1 MRRPLAL
8 LATLAALLI
17 AGRVQ
22 TTAAAAE
29 GGADPWALL
38 AQAREG
44 MQKTGPQLWS
54 FAQTYL
60 PTGFDR
66 GEEERGR
73 VALDLPKCVRWDYD
87 DPYPKS
93 FLLCGE
99 TLWSWNSGEP
109 AGHVYALDQAQ
120 PGLDLLLLAVG
131 DLSQRYTATA
141 QPAGNATRVQLVPK
155 QAASNVLRDAAILV
169 GKDGQLREL
178 TYRDAEGNRTTFRF
192 ADRRA
197 LADRGVFTPPGNV
210 KWQREGGA
218 AP

>member
-1 MRRPLAL
+1 MRRRFLL
-8 LATLAALLI
+8 LATLAAALVALRFESG
-17 AGRVQ
+17 AR
-22 TTAAAAE
+22 AADA
-29 GGADPWALL
+29 ADPWQLL

-44 MQKTGPQLWS
+44 MHQAGPQLWS

-120 PGLDLLLLAVG
+120 PGLDLLLLATG
-131 DLSQRYTATA
+131 ELSQRYTATA
-141 QPAGNATRVQLVPK
+141 QAAGNATRVALVPK
-155 QAASNVLRDAAILV
+155 AGGTNVLKDAAILV
-169 GKDGQLREL
+169 GKDGTLREL

-192 ADRRA
+192 SDRRA
-197 LADRGVFTPPGNV
+197 LADCSVFTAPGNL

-218 AP
+218 TP

>member
-8 LATLAALLI
+8 LATLVALLV
-17 AGRVQ
+17 AVRFETGAR
-22 TTAAAAE
+22 AADA
-29 GGADPWALL
+29 ADPWQLL

-44 MQKTGPQLWS
+44 MHHSGPQLWS

-66 GEEERGR
+66 GEEEHGR

-99 TLWSWNSGEP
+99 TLWSWNAGEP

-120 PGLDLLLLAVG
+120 PGLDLLLLATG
-131 DLSQRYTATA
+131 ELAQRYNATA

-155 QAASNVLRDAAILV
+155 AGGTNVLKDAAILV
-169 GKDGQLREL
+169 AKDGTLREL

-192 ADRRA
+192 SDRRE
-197 LADRGVFTPPGNV
+197 LADRGVFTAPTNV